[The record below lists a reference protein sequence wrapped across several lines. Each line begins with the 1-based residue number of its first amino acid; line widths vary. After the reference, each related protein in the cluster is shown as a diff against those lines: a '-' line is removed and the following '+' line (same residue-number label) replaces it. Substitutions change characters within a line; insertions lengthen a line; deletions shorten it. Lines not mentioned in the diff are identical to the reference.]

1 MVLEM
6 KSKYLIIQI
15 DIGNGTQWGNESTI
29 NPIRD
34 IFIPSVKNYC
44 KKFQYKYSLIKESYY
59 EANYGHFDFLA
70 TKNKHYSFERYF
82 HFNNDY
88 DYTIYIDNDVYIFPD
103 SEPLPEIKGLRNVR
117 EPEGN
122 SSKIFREINGLDS
135 SYGYFNSGVTFCDN
149 TTAKKLS
156 SYMINRL
163 EKKIRA
169 NGKNSDNMMLNE
181 FITENREIFFELDCK
196 WNYMPFLENSKKTP
210 SPNFFHFVG
219 IFGKQ
224 ILNSLQNK
232 NINIE
237 KFLNGIKKK

>member
-88 DYTIYIDNDVYIFPD
+88 DYTIYI
-103 SEPLPEIKGLRNVR
+103 
-117 EPEGN
+117 
-122 SSKIFREINGLDS
+122 
-135 SYGYFNSGVTFCDN
+135 
-149 TTAKKLS
+149 
-156 SYMINRL
+156 
-163 EKKIRA
+163 
-169 NGKNSDNMMLNE
+169 
-181 FITENREIFFELDCK
+181 
-196 WNYMPFLENSKKTP
+196 
-210 SPNFFHFVG
+210 
-219 IFGKQ
+219 
-224 ILNSLQNK
+224 
-232 NINIE
+232 
-237 KFLNGIKKK
+237 